1 MALLAQVLHGI
12 RCATVA
18 AAAAYLGRTG
28 KLALVISMAQM
39 IAGHHVKMEMCG
51 PGLGGE
57 RGWLHS
63 PGLSGHMPFE
73 PLQHSW
79 SAGHYG
85 LQQEAKPHLAQVGE
99 GLAAHSGTG
108 RSPALAVW
116 HSSVASHAVT
126 YQQS

>member
-1 MALLAQVLHGI
+1 
-12 RCATVA
+12 
-18 AAAAYLGRTG
+18 
-28 KLALVISMAQM
+28 
-39 IAGHHVKMEMCG
+39 MEMCG

-85 LQQEAKPHLAQVGE
+85 LQQEAKPHLAQVGKAQPHMLE
-99 GLAAHSGTG
+99 LADLRLLFGTALG
-108 RSPALAVW
+108 RLLL
-116 HSSVASHAVT
+116 
-126 YQQS
+126 